1 MAEPKDKLRKDI
13 SDYKAKIDSVID
25 RAISN
30 LLPIKDTFS
39 RNADQENEADE
50 ELDNLQKERDQL
62 LEEANLFQSIV
73 DLQLKTI
80 SVLNRQHGHLLKTLG
95 KYKQKAAT
103 QLETV
108 ANLGKRTDRSSSIS
122 RRDFNAQTAR
132 HMVDV
137 GVQCFEYLNEHED
150 YTANVQRDEM
160 EYLNKI
166 EECFRLLLIA
176 RYGAG
181 GLMAGRKKPQSN
193 QNSNAKEKTA
203 QRLDLNSDSG
213 VEDEGS
219 MVFDGNL
226 SPNVS
231 ERDPLEPH
239 MTAKEKHKVT
249 KLT

>member
-13 SDYKAKIDSVID
+13 GEYKAKIDSVID
-25 RAISN
+25 KAIAN
-30 LLPIKDTFS
+30 LLPIKETFG
-39 RNADQENEADE
+39 RNAEQENEADE

-62 LEEANLFQSIV
+62 LEESNLFQSIV

-122 RRDFNAQTAR
+122 RRDFNGQTAR
-132 HMVDV
+132 QTVDV

-150 YTANVQRDEM
+150 YTSNVQREEM
-160 EYLNKI
+160 DYVNKI

-181 GLMAGRKKPQSN
+181 GLMAGRKKPQSH
-193 QNSNAKEKTA
+193 QNSHAKEKTA

-231 ERDPLEPH
+231 ERDPLELQQSG
-239 MTAKEKHKVT
+239 KDKQKVSKHN
-249 KLT
+249 